1 MVAPPFPYK
10 YTPVHPF
17 LHIAPKLHP
26 ILTPMRILCRIT
38 GIVVGPI
45 KLFFVA
51 ISMGLG
57 AIINELIAK
66 GMDPDHPLSGVRKVL
81 FRLSLLIFWKLTVA
95 LQGLVVIRK
104 HKEKFDPD
112 ARVIVSNH

>member
-17 LHIAPKLHP
+17 LHLPPKFHP

-38 GIVVGPI
+38 GIVVGPV

-57 AIINELIAK
+57 AVINELIAR
-66 GMDPDHPLSGVRKVL
+66 GMDPDHPVSGVRKVL

-95 LQGLVVIRK
+95 L
-104 HKEKFDPD
+104 
-112 ARVIVSNH
+112 